1 MTLSYATV
9 EDLRE
14 LPDLHDTERYSDA
27 DLTTAGE
34 WAEGRIELGIGTSFV
49 ARSVTETL
57 DGDDQSPRGGLVLAT
72 PFVLSIDSIV
82 SNGVAFTGPQL
93 AEVTVRAGV
102 MMRRSAGSFGV
113 GGSWDYGIAN
123 IVVTIQAGYSAS
135 PPADVL
141 AAFKQAARF
150 RAIRG
155 RAGSGTSER
164 ATTISTEQG
173 TTVLQVA
180 DQDHPT
186 GIPEVDAV
194 ILDWRDKLDVFGMG

>member
-1 MTLSYATV
+1 MTLSYATLD
-9 EDLRE
+9 DLRE
-14 LPDLHDTERYSDA
+14 LPDLNDTERYSDE

-34 WAEGRIELGIGTSFV
+34 WAEGRIELGVGTSFV
-49 ARSVTETL
+49 ARSVTVTV
-57 DGDDQSPRGGLVLAT
+57 DGDSQDCDGGLNVGYPYVLAVT
-72 PFVLSIDSIV
+72 AVT

-93 AEVTVRAGV
+93 AQVSVVAGIAL
-102 MMRRSAGSFGV
+102 RLTSPTGWLA
-113 GGSWDYGIAN
+113 WDYGRRN
-123 IVVTIQAGYSAS
+123 ITLTLNTGYSAT

-141 AAFKQAARF
+141 AAFKQATRF

-155 RAGSGTSER
+155 RAGSGVSDR

-194 ILDWRDKLDVFGMG
+194 ILDWRDRLQVFGFAV